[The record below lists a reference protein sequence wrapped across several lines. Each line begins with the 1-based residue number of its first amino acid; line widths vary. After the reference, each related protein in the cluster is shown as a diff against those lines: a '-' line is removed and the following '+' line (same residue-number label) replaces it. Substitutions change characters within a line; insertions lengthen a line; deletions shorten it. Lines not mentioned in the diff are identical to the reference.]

1 MKDLSLPNATMSSTQ
16 NISSG
21 ENGFL
26 LFCVLST
33 WWLILNSFV
42 YRKAVKKQKQ
52 EKHHRWVLLLWWV
65 SQVILTVSDGLAI
78 AGLSRY
84 GRWCDAEKE
93 RCEKLADVNLV
104 VFLVLVGWL
113 GLLVGY
119 GICLLCLH
127 EEKQEQEQEKQE
139 KQEMTS
145 RVEVVVV

>member
-1 MKDLSLPNATMSSTQ
+1 MKDLCLPNATMSPTQ

-33 WWLILNSFV
+33 WWLILNSLV
-42 YRKAVKKQKQ
+42 YRKVKKQNQ
-52 EKHHRWVLLLWWV
+52 ETHHRWVLPLWWV

-84 GRWCDAEKE
+84 GRWCAAEKE

-127 EEKQEQEQEKQE
+127 GEEQEQQE
-139 KQEMTS
+139 EMVS